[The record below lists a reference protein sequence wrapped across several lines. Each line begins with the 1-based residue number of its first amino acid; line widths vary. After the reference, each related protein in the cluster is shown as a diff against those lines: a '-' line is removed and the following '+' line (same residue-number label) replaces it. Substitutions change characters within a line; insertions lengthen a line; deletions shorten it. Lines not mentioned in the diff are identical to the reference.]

1 MHRFREPV
9 SGFTHLAGALLAAAG
24 LAWLILLTRADPAK
38 LISMIVYGAS
48 LVLLYTASTVM
59 HLTKGSERLVLWLNR
74 IDHAAIYVLIAGSYT
89 PIAAYALTGAWRW
102 GLLAV
107 VWALALVGIVYKLF
121 FLQRGGHLSTLF
133 YIGMGWLGVIVVP
146 QITHVFPMEAI
157 ALLLAGGL
165 IYSAGALIFA
175 LRKPNFHPHFGFHE
189 LWHLFVLA
197 GSALHFVVVLRY
209 VA

>member
-24 LAWLILLTRADPAK
+24 LIWLVLLTRADTAK
-38 LISMIVYGAS
+38 LMSMIVYGAS

-59 HLTKGSERLVLWLNR
+59 HLTKGSERLVLLLNR
-74 IDHAAIYVLIAGSYT
+74 IDHAAIYLLIAGSYT
-89 PIAAYALTGAWRW
+89 PIAYYALTGAWRW

-107 VWALALVGIVYKLF
+107 VWMLAVTGVVYKLF
-121 FLQRGGHLSTLF
+121 FLRRDGHLSTLF
-133 YIGMGWLGVIVVP
+133 YVGMGWLGVLVVP
-146 QITHVFPMEAI
+146 QIAGVFPPEAI

-175 LRKPNFHPHFGFHE
+175 LRRPNFHPHFGFHE

-197 GSALHFVVVLRY
+197 GSALHFFVVLRY